1 MRSVRLAAA
10 VALLL
15 VVPLGSSEATID
27 ASRDGPSIQVPLD
40 GNVTLTASVSG
51 AGDVEVATVA
61 ADGTP
66 HMSVR
71 PAAVFEFQDLDADGH
86 FDLGDPVVQRIPFS
100 DLPLRR
106 VQEVDGGLWLRFD
119 LPEGSGRH
127 IHLDLRPV
135 GDANGTDVLAM
146 DWRIERFPFATDNRT
161 QLALETRVQGGSL
174 ASSTGMEA
182 GNGTWRLGWSW
193 ASAQANTTLVPYASA
208 AGDETMVAFSL
219 ARGDALA
226 IETTWS
232 LRPVVE
238 ATTEGLRLPDLRVGD
253 VRIFVIATLAAVVA
267 VGGSAYRVMKRE
279 R

>member
-1 MRSVRLAAA
+1 MRSLRLAAA

-15 VVPLGSSEATID
+15 LVPGGSGDGDID
-27 ASRDGPSIQVPLD
+27 TSRDGPSIRIPLD
-40 GNVTLTASVSG
+40 GNATLAASVSPDG
-51 AGDVEVATVA
+51 EVEVAVLA
-61 ADGTP
+61 ANGTP
-66 HMSVR
+66 HMKVR
-71 PAAVFEFQDLDADGH
+71 PAAVFEFQDLDGDGH
-86 FDLGDPVVQRIPFS
+86 FDLGDPVVQRIAFS

-106 VQEVDGGLWLRFD
+106 VQEQDGGLWLRFD
-119 LPEGSGRH
+119 LPQGSGRH

-135 GDANGTDVLAM
+135 GDGNGTDVLVM

-161 QLALETRVQGGSL
+161 QLALETRVRGGSL
-174 ASSTGMEA
+174 ASPGGMEA
-182 GNGTWRLGWSW
+182 GNGTWRLGWTW
-193 ASAQANTTLVPYASA
+193 EDGRTNTTLVPYASA

-226 IETTWS
+226 IETIWS
-232 LRPVVE
+232 LRPVAQ